1 MPEARARRVGTC
13 VRRRRILGMGGDKV
27 EGAAIGID
35 LGNCYTAVGVFR
47 NDRFEIIPNEQ
58 GNSTTPS
65 FVSFTDTGRLLG
77 DAAKSRAAAN
87 PTNTITNAKRFLGL
101 QADMPQHRDVPFKG
115 FSAGESLARH
125 HGAPAFQLGSE
136 KTFFVYLVLRPRS
149 GCRTNLVSQAVGV
162 WVWVEAGHVGH
173 GSDAAQARHS
183 L

>member
-1 MPEARARRVGTC
+1 MWLRATSHAR
-13 VRRRRILGMGGDKV
+13 GDKV

-87 PTNTITNAKRFLGL
+87 PTNTITNAKSFLGL

-149 GCRTNLVSQAVGV
+149 GCRTN
-162 WVWVEAGHVGH
+162 
-173 GSDAAQARHS
+173 
-183 L
+183 

>member
-1 MPEARARRVGTC
+1 
-13 VRRRRILGMGGDKV
+13 MGGDKV

-87 PTNTITNAKRFLGL
+87 PTNTITNAKSFLGL
-101 QADMPQHRDVPFKG
+101 QADMPQHRDVPFKVVQRLMIEVEHR
-115 FSAGESLARH
+115 GEMKRY
-125 HGAPAFQLGSE
+125 APEEIVAMVLGI
-136 KTFFVYLVLRPRS
+136 VILVPLR
-149 GCRTNLVSQAVGV
+149 
-162 WVWVEAGHVGH
+162 
-173 GSDAAQARHS
+173 DF
-183 L
+183 